1 MLCIGPDTIEKIAA
15 EYPKFH
21 RRMRL
26 WVAWRAVI
34 EHMINRA
41 RQNRSRSRAIFQKW
55 VADRPG
61 LKLAARKYV
70 KRRLMLHR
78 SGKALVQAATA
89 RPSKQPRDPL
99 RDVADKLQA
108 LHSKLA
114 GLRKERR
121 KLEEEESKLEAEA
134 TELTDRLRKHIPA
147 ANLQS
152 ARRKHIPALLS
163 WRSPPLAPAM

>member
-1 MLCIGPDTIEKIAA
+1 MSDIVIFDVLNRAI
-15 EYPKFH
+15 
-21 RRMRL
+21 
-26 WVAWRAVI
+26 WVATEIGAPVLLLGGG
-34 EHMINRA
+34 
-41 RQNRSRSRAIFQKW
+41 
-55 VADRPG
+55 VG
-61 LKLAARKYV
+61 L
-70 KRRLMLHR
+70 LM
-78 SGKALVQAATA
+78 ALVQAATA